1 METQFWNHGEKAR
14 VARMAGITPQAL
26 NDILSGTQPCGRDRA
41 RRLEAATL
49 LALGKDRVVPLPC
62 SMANELRAQVEC
74 ARGQWQKDQAAR
86 IPVALPSRLASS
98 SRPEIGR

>member
-49 LALGKDRVVPLPC
+49 LALGKDRVVP
-62 SMANELRAQVEC
+62 AAAWARFVEHP
-74 ARGQWQKDQAAR
+74 AIMRG
-86 IPVALPSRLASS
+86 V
-98 SRPEIGR
+98 